1 MIKWNGNPD
10 LGIRDNGAHI
20 TLTILRSQHGGT
32 IGKANTEPI
41 VQLLN

>member
-1 MIKWNGNPD
+1 MEIQIWGSETM
-10 LGIRDNGAHI
+10 AHI

-41 VQLLN
+41 AQLLN